1 MFRNVIICCHSV
13 LPLPLIYRT
22 ATSGGC
28 RGATCDCGSVRKP
41 SSHVVCRL
49 VVAILREGVSGCP
62 VVMDFSSGLLPSKQT
77 PSDATAESYWYLLD
91 SPDVSPRTVVSRGKA
106 KRETSTLPQV
116 QRLLHNELPPEY

>member
-1 MFRNVIICCHSV
+1 MNDPS
-13 LPLPLIYRT
+13 
-22 ATSGGC
+22 
-28 RGATCDCGSVRKP
+28 TCFQTYVAVKMKSY
-41 SSHVVCRL
+41 SS
-49 VVAILREGVSGCP
+49 VVALIVLLA